1 MLTVGVDMI
10 EIDRIEGVIGRRG
23 QRFLERVYTPG
34 ELAYCRGRVP
44 ELAARFAA
52 KEAVAKALGTGIR
65 GLGLARHG
73 SRARSSRQADRRLAR
88 SRRSTRAG
96 AWSLGVGHLAHP
108 CARLRGGDG
117 GSAVAERAL
126 EPSLRRKPQSSG
138 REPAPSFPRKRQS
151 TSPCEAG
158 DL

>member
-10 EIDRIEGVIGRRG
+10 EIDRIEGVIARRG

-65 GLGLARHG
+65 GLAWRDMEVVPDHRGKPTVALHGRAAARAQALGLLEWAISLTHAR
-73 SRARSSRQADRRLAR
+73 AY
-88 SRRSTRAG
+88 
-96 AWSLGVGHLAHP
+96 
-108 CARLRGGDG
+108 
-117 GSAVAERAL
+117 AVAMVAAR
-126 EPSLRRKPQSSG
+126 
-138 REPAPSFPRKRQS
+138 
-151 TSPCEAG
+151 
-158 DL
+158 

>member
-10 EIDRIEGVIGRRG
+10 EIDRIEGVIARRG

-65 GLGLARHG
+65 GLAWRDMEVVPDHRGKPTVALH
-73 SRARSSRQADRRLAR
+73 SRAAARAQALGLLEWAISLTHAR
-88 SRRSTRAG
+88 AY
-96 AWSLGVGHLAHP
+96 
-108 CARLRGGDG
+108 
-117 GSAVAERAL
+117 AVAMVAAR
-126 EPSLRRKPQSSG
+126 
-138 REPAPSFPRKRQS
+138 
-151 TSPCEAG
+151 
-158 DL
+158 